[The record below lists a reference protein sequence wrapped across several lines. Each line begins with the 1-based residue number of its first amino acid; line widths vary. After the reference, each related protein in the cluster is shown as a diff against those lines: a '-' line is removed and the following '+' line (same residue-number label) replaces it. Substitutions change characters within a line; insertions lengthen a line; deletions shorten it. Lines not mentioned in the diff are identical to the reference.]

1 MQYIS
6 FLVLDF
12 LLLANGSC
20 AVESSAVS
28 LELSRSVTNVVSNPL
43 YQYLNDNG
51 TSFEMLAKYP
61 LLQDLSIK
69 MNTPLTSS
77 APVERLFSLAQIV
90 NNPRRHALKDFSF
103 EKLVVMKANAKTEY
117 S

>member
-1 MQYIS
+1 MFIYLYIYAIYFVFGFGFFIIS
-6 FLVLDF
+6 QWKLCCGKL
-12 LLLANGSC
+12 C
-20 AVESSAVS
+20 CCCC
-28 LELSRSVTNVVSNPL
+28 VSNQL
-43 YQYLNDNG
+43 YQYLNDDG

>member
-28 LELSRSVTNVVSNPL
+28 LELSPSVTNVSNQL
-43 YQYLNDNG
+43 YQYLNDKE

-103 EKLVVMKANAKTEY
+103 EKLVVMKANAKKQY
-117 S
+117 I